1 MEDLKIKLSAP
12 LMVNESYIIKP
23 GEEIVLK
30 HYINGAQI
38 KYTLDGSEPD
48 SLHGTLYSKP
58 FTISGSKDVKAV
70 AVKDG
75 WFVSDVVK
83 FSLFENGATPDSCIL
98 LTQPNVQYKGE
109 GAITFING
117 KRAPI
122 NNLPDPNWIAF
133 RENPFSAIF
142 EYKMPIA
149 LTKISFCYGLQVPQY
164 VFPPVAVSVFGSND
178 KKQFQ
183 LLTNQKIAPY
193 QKNNKDQVKSDVI
206 HLSLKSQPFKY
217 YKIEAQNLPRI
228 PDWHPGKGE
237 KGWLF
242 IDEIFFYDK

>member
-1 MEDLKIKLSAP
+1 MLSQA
-12 LMVNESYIIKP
+12 N
-23 GEEIVLK
+23 
-30 HYINGAQI
+30 A
-38 KYTLDGSEPD
+38 
-48 SLHGTLYSKP
+48 
-58 FTISGSKDVKAV
+58 
-70 AVKDG
+70 
-75 WFVSDVVK
+75 
-83 FSLFENGATPDSCIL
+83 
-98 LTQPNVQYKGE
+98 QYKGE
-109 GAITFING
+109 GALTFING

-122 NNLPDPNWIAF
+122 MNLPDPNWIAF

-142 EYKMPIA
+142 EYENSIA

-178 KKQFQ
+178 KKEFQ
-183 LLTNQKIAPY
+183 ILSSQKISPLN
-193 QKNNKDQVKSDVI
+193 KNRKDQVKSEVI
-206 HLSLKSQPFKY
+206 HIPLKGQSYKY